1 MPRGAAAVPK
11 EDPDC
16 GDPWQRRGSCRVGAL
31 FVPMTG
37 ASNDNDV
44 CVRDM
49 ADPAPTTKLWNLE
62 VPKLEDAF
70 APPEPMPG
78 QKAKSDE
85 RRYANRVD
93 LERPIRYRFP
103 TIPAA
108 ATWSQGLV
116 VNLSETGGAFLV
128 DGAWDLVERI
138 ESEEWV
144 PIDIEI
150 LIDQEGKQKLRLR
163 AEIVWVQPD
172 GGGEGGVDRVGA
184 SFAPAT
190 DRERR
195 MLHDLL
201 DDAMQPAAE

>member
-1 MPRGAAAVPK
+1 M
-11 EDPDC
+11 
-16 GDPWQRRGSCRVGAL
+16 
-31 FVPMTG
+31 PMTG
-37 ASNDNDV
+37 ASNDTDV
-44 CVRDM
+44 RVRAM
-49 ADPAPTTKLWNLE
+49 ADPAPTTKPWTLE
-62 VPKLEDAF
+62 APKLEDPV
-70 APPEPMPG
+70 APPAEMPDP
-78 QKAKSDE
+78 QAKDN
-85 RRYANRVD
+85 RRYAIRVD

-108 ATWSQGLV
+108 AMWSQGLV

-150 LIDQEGKQKLRLR
+150 LIDEEGKQKLRLR

-195 MLHDLL
+195 MLRNLL
-201 DDAMQPAAE
+201 DDAMQPAGD